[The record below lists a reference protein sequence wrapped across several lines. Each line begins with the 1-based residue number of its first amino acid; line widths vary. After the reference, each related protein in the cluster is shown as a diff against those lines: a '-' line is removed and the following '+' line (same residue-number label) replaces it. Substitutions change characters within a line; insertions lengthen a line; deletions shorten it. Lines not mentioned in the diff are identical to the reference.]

1 MAPRYGILDD
11 MGLLDLVDRSW
22 PLLRQAAR
30 VHTAVYRATGGRLG
44 ARVPGVPQMLLLDHV
59 GARSGIPR
67 TTPLAYA
74 VDGPDLV
81 LVASKGGHPQHPAW
95 YHNLLAHPETEVQVG
110 PERRPVRAR
119 VARPEERE
127 RLWRLATA
135 VYPGFDDYQARTPRQ
150 IPVLVLEPR

>member
-1 MAPRYGILDD
+1 
-11 MGLLDLVDRSW
+11 MGLLDLADRSW
-22 PLLRQAAR
+22 PLLRQFTR
-30 VHTAVYRATGGRLG
+30 VHTAVYRVSGGRLG
-44 ARVPGVPQMLLLDHV
+44 AWVPGVPQMLLLDHV
-59 GARSGIPR
+59 GARSGTLR
-67 TTPLAYA
+67 TTPLVYA
-74 VDGPDLV
+74 ADGPDLV
-81 LVASKGGHPQHPAW
+81 LIASKGGYPQHPAW

-110 PERRPVRAR
+110 RERRPVRAR

>member
-1 MAPRYGILDD
+1 VC
-11 MGLLDLVDRSW
+11 LLDLVDRLW
-22 PLLRQAAR
+22 PLLRRVAR
-30 VHTAVYRATGGRLG
+30 VHTAVYRATDGRFG
-44 ARVPGVPQMLLLDHV
+44 AWLPGVPQMLLLDHI
-59 GARSGIPR
+59 GARTGALR

-110 PERRPVRAR
+110 RERRPVRAR

-135 VYPGFDDYQARTPRQ
+135 VYPGFDDYQARTRRQ
-150 IPVLVLEPR
+150 IPVVVLEPR